1 MPALANGWE
10 IAVGG
15 IYAQSESTFTGYLLN
30 GAGTIDL
37 DFERDFRL
45 TENSFLPQ
53 FSVGYGF
60 RDRHHVSL
68 SYFRLHREGSQ
79 SRVTEAFEFETDE
92 GVYQVQAGG
101 QLTTRLNYDIY
112 RLNYAYD
119 VYQAD
124 TLGLS
129 VNGGLHV
136 IPVELAFEGA
146 IAACV
151 NDTCTSNVQRVVSQ
165 SITAPLPNAGLHAN
179 WVFAPDWALS
189 GGAQFFYLEFEDIT
203 GLMTDVSAQV
213 NYTINPHWQVGLGY
227 GLYLVQVEQQ
237 LSRRE
242 LEVDV
247 RIQGSTLNLQYTF

>member
-129 VNGGLHV
+129 
-136 IPVELAFEGA
+136 
-146 IAACV
+146 
-151 NDTCTSNVQRVVSQ
+151 
-165 SITAPLPNAGLHAN
+165 
-179 WVFAPDWALS
+179 